1 MKILKL
7 LNKKY
12 LLTFIIFIFLFS
24 LNLNAEDEPVDIWD
38 LEKKVE
44 QDESTTILENDESN
58 EIKIEVEKNDP
69 NNLINTF
76 YLTIL
81 KFSFGTTSSIFF
93 MGDGKLIRSIK
104 IMAIMSNTIANVNL
118 INIPKIPFEF
128 PILVFFSNCI

>member
-44 QDESTTILENDESN
+44 QDESTTILE
-58 EIKIEVEKNDP
+58 K
-69 NNLINTF
+69 
-76 YLTIL
+76 
-81 KFSFGTTSSIFF
+81 
-93 MGDGKLIRSIK
+93 
-104 IMAIMSNTIANVNL
+104 
-118 INIPKIPFEF
+118 
-128 PILVFFSNCI
+128 